1 MATPES
7 LNPAPLT
14 SLGDHSYKKV
24 LEDDYSTGK
33 FNLKLKAT
41 TSNSGSANYKGWLD
55 ITKLQ
60 SKQETKFQVSYKNY
74 VLQFATREDGAKVHV
89 DFGQVAKLTNGNV
102 SLFANAKFGSSN
114 INNATLRF
122 GGVTK
127 WNALTNHLRL
137 EYNPSSSGVNGLSRT
152 FWKNNQW
159 TVVAAEDFQLTGGFG
174 VRRLDLLVGY
184 LQPKYDVF
192 FRHLTSKP
200 TETKQFNDL
209 LGGRLVLDL
218 VYRRNKQT
226 FGLETEYGLNKGDI
240 TTQFGVATK
249 LNGIDSKARFNVSKK
264 TLGLSGK
271 GKLNDKFNL
280 TLSTELP
287 LDGSM
292 PKKQGVFPFPVGF
305 TIDTSL

>member
-1 MATPES
+1 MSTPES

-33 FNLKLKAT
+33 LNLKLKAT
-41 TSNSGSANYKGWLD
+41 TQNSGSANYKGWLD
-55 ITKLQ
+55 VTKLQ
-60 SKQETKFQVSYKNY
+60 SKQETKFQFLYKNY
-74 VLQFATREDGAKVHV
+74 TLQFATREDGAKVHV

-102 SLFANAKFGSSN
+102 SLFANAKLGSSS
-114 INNATLRF
+114 ISNAILRF

-137 EYNPSSSGVNGLSRT
+137 EYNPSSNGVNGLSRT

-159 TVVAAEDFQLTGGFG
+159 TIVVAEDFQLTGGFG
-174 VRRLDLLVGY
+174 LRRFDFLVGY

-192 FRHLTSKP
+192 LRHLTSKP
-200 TETKQFNDL
+200 TESKQFNDL
-209 LGGRLVLDL
+209 LGGKVILDL
-218 VYRRNKQT
+218 VHRRKQQT
-226 FGLETEYGLNKGDI
+226 YGLETEYGLSSGEL
-240 TTQFGVATK
+240 TTQVGVSTK
-249 LNGIDSKARFNVSKK
+249 LNGVDTKARINLTKK
-264 TLGLSGK
+264 SLGLSGK
-271 GKLNDKFNL
+271 GRFNEKFNW

-292 PKKQGVFPFPVGF
+292 PKKQGVLPLPVGF